1 MSIAVTLPQEQLWPP
16 PGQWTYE
23 DYLRLPDDGQRYEI
37 IEGVLYVTN
46 APGFDHQF
54 TVTELVGELRNFVKA
69 CKLGVVLTA
78 PFEVHLS
85 EKSRP
90 VQPDLLFIKQERMP
104 DLEAKFF
111 SGRPDLIA
119 EVLSPSSVRTDRT
132 IKFDA
137 YEEAG
142 MPEYGLSILK
152 PAQWRCTPFPVRSM
166 GCCWGSLPGMNW

>member
-85 EKSRP
+85 EKSRRCSRICC
-90 VQPDLLFIKQERMP
+90 LLNKSGCPTLRP
-104 DLEAKFF
+104 NF
-111 SGRPDLIA
+111 SAGGRI
-119 EVLSPSSVRTDRT
+119 
-132 IKFDA
+132 
-137 YEEAG
+137 
-142 MPEYGLSILK
+142 
-152 PAQWRCTPFPVRSM
+152 
-166 GCCWGSLPGMNW
+166 